1 MITVDL
7 HPIFRNNRDI
17 ELTLRQTI
25 LKAVHTGED
34 VVQFIPGKG
43 SGQLK
48 QRVLTFLAQK
58 HIKKLYHAVEAL
70 PGNSGR
76 VIVRMTPSSG
86 ARSAAPVDDEED
98 HDWGM

>member
-7 HPIFRNNRDI
+7 HPIFKNNRDI
-17 ELTLRQTI
+17 ELALRQAP
-25 LKAVHTGED
+25 LRAVHTGED
-34 VVQFIPGKG
+34 AVQFIPGKG

-58 HIKKLYHAVEAL
+58 HIKKLYHAVETL

-76 VIVRMTPSSG
+76 VIVRLAPSG
-86 ARSAAPVDDEED
+86 ARSAAPLDDED
-98 HDWGM
+98 GHG

>member
-25 LKAVHTGED
+25 FRAARTGED

-58 HIKKLYHAVEAL
+58 HIRRLYHSVESL

-76 VIVRMTPSSG
+76 VIVRITAPGS
-86 ARSAAPVDDEED
+86 RTAAPVDDEEED
-98 HDWGM
+98 HDFF

>member
-17 ELTLRQTI
+17 ELTLRQSI
-25 LKAVHTGED
+25 FRAAQASED
-34 VVQFIPGKG
+34 VQFIPGKG

-58 HIKKLYHAVEAL
+58 HIKKLYHTVEIL
-70 PGNSGR
+70 PGNNGR
-76 VIVRMTPSSG
+76 VIVHITPPSPEAG
-86 ARSAAPVDDEED
+86 QQ
-98 HDWGM
+98 

>member
-1 MITVDL
+1 MALITVDL

-25 LKAVHTGED
+25 FRAVQTGED

-43 SGQLK
+43 SGRLK
-48 QRVLTFLAQK
+48 QRVLTFLGQK
-58 HIKKLYHAVEAL
+58 HIRRLYHAVETPA
-70 PGNSGR
+70 GNEGR
-76 VIVRMTPSSG
+76 VIVRIKPASVPRTTP
-86 ARSAAPVDDEED
+86 ADEEE

>member
-7 HPIFRNNRDI
+7 HPIFKNNRDI

-25 LKAVHTGED
+25 FKAVHTGED
-34 VVQFIPGKG
+34 AVQFIPGKG

-58 HIKKLYHAVEAL
+58 HIKKLYHAVETL

-76 VIVRMTPSSG
+76 VIVRIAPPGS
-86 ARSAAPVDDEED
+86 RSAAPVDDEED

>member
-7 HPIFRNNRDI
+7 HPIFKNNRDI
-17 ELTLRQTI
+17 ELTLRQT
-25 LKAVHTGED
+25 LFKAAHMGED
-34 VVQFIPGKG
+34 AVQFIPGKG

-58 HIKKLYHAVEAL
+58 HIKKLYHAVETP

-76 VIVRMTPSSG
+76 IIVRMAAPRS
-86 ARSAAPVDDEED
+86 RSAAP
-98 HDWGM
+98 

>member
-1 MITVDL
+1 MLTVDL

-17 ELTLRQTI
+17 ELTLRQT
-25 LKAVHTGED
+25 LFKAVHTGED
-34 VVQFIPGKG
+34 AVQFIPGKG

-58 HIKKLYHAVEAL
+58 HIKKLYHAVETL

-76 VIVRMTPSSG
+76 VIVRITPPGPGSP
-86 ARSAAPVDDEED
+86 APVDDAEE
-98 HDWGM
+98 HG